1 MKKPRHLPLPNNK
14 KDRLAEIMR
23 VDHAGEYGAKRI
35 YEGQLNITRGGAL
48 HKEIKDM
55 YEQELTHLKYF
66 ETQLVQKRIRPTI
79 LQPLWHALGYALG
92 AVTVLCGEK
101 SAMACTVAVE
111 DVIEEHYQSQ
121 IDELSNSNEDLE
133 LKEKIKQFR
142 DEELEHRDRGIENK
156 AKEAFGYKV
165 LYNVVQTATKTA
177 ILLSKKI

>member
-1 MKKPRHLPLPNNK
+1 MKKPKYLPLPSSR

-35 YEGQLNITRGGAL
+35 YEGQLKIMKEGTVTQ
-48 HKEIKDM
+48 EIKEM

-66 ETQLVQKRIRPTI
+66 ESQLAQKRIRPTL

-92 AVTVLCGEK
+92 AVTALCGEK
-101 SAMACTVAVE
+101 AAMACTVAVE

-121 IDELSNSNEDLE
+121 IDELSNTEEDKE
-133 LKEKIKQFR
+133 LKQKIKQFR
-142 DEELEHRDRGIENK
+142 DEELEHRDKGIENN
-156 AKEAFGYKV
+156 AKEAFGYKT
-165 LYNVVQTATKTA
+165 LYNIVQTATKTA